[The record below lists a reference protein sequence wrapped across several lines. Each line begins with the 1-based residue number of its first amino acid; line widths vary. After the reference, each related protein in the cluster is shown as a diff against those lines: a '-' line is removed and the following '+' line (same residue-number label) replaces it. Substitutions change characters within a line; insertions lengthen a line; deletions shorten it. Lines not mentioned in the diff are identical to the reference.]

1 MKEDHS
7 CCHEELP
14 KGGSRTEV
22 AGKSLSSYLVGAGA
36 AFLACL
42 CCSLALIPLMFGL
55 SGGLLFKEQLGPYH
69 TLFEAAAVI
78 MLVGACVYMWKDH
91 KKSGKSLS
99 SLTMH
104 IVVTLGMYGLMTF
117 VMNQWVAPALSG
129 EAEHLGAHGNH
140 VKNKL

>member
-7 CCHEELP
+7 CCHNELP
-14 KGGSRTEV
+14 KGESSAQAAT
-22 AGKSLSSYLVGAGA
+22 KSLKSYLVGVGA

-42 CCSLALIPLMFGL
+42 CCSLALIPLMLGL
-55 SGGLLFKEQLGPYH
+55 SGALIFKEQLGPYH
-69 TLFEAAAVI
+69 TFFEAAAVI

-91 KKSGKSLS
+91 KKSGKSLK
-99 SLTMH
+99 SLIMH

-129 EAEHLGAHGNH
+129 ETEHLGVHGNH
-140 VKNKL
+140 VKGKI